1 MNCDRD
7 NPDSSA
13 VDYQDEQFDDNGKD
27 PQDLAEIG
35 FLSFCKAFRPEPGN
49 SPQKS
54 GLLEACSC

>member
-13 VDYQDEQFDDNGKD
+13 VDHKDEQLDGHGND
-27 PQDLAEIG
+27 PQDLVEIG
-35 FLSFCKAFRPEPGN
+35 LLSVCKAFRPEPGN
-49 SPQKS
+49 SAQRS